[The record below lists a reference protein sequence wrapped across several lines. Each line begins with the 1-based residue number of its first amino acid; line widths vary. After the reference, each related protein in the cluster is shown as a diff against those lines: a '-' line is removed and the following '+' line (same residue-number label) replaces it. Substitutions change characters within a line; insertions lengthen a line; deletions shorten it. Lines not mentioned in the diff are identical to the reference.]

1 MGRRVS
7 APPEGIAEGSHDR
20 RLVSANSRAPRR
32 PRADR
37 LCDTCP
43 SGAVACSD
51 CAPPDLGCSGQHLG
65 PANFCLGKPPECRT
79 AISRIESR
87 VPRGSSLFGSGF
99 RLARG
104 YCRRQLLANA
114 AIAASRGPLAKGGAG
129 GIAHHVRQGLLRPTW
144 RAPAL
149 WRRGEV
155 QLDRLAAGTR
165 ARLGGELSGAGL
177 KNLHRDL
184 LGAVDADP
192 GAEHPAARA
201 VATRLVRCQ
210 SEALAHHASVANAT
224 RAGSGAS
231 AQSTGIRLL
240 VAPDRVRQDARRR

>member
-1 MGRRVS
+1 MPLGFPGIPLILLSSHPWLAYRRGR
-7 APPEGIAEGSHDR
+7 
-20 RLVSANSRAPRR
+20 
-32 PRADR
+32 
-37 LCDTCP
+37 
-43 SGAVACSD
+43 
-51 CAPPDLGCSGQHLG
+51 G
-65 PANFCLGKPPECRT
+65 PAPCLER
-79 AISRIESR
+79 SR
-87 VPRGSSLFGSGF
+87 
-99 RLARG
+99 
-104 YCRRQLLANA
+104 
-114 AIAASRGPLAKGGAG
+114 
-129 GIAHHVRQGLLRPTW
+129 

-177 KNLHRDL
+177 KDQRRDL

-192 GAEHPAARA
+192 GAEQPAARA

-231 AQSTGIRLL
+231 AQSTGI
-240 VAPDRVRQDARRR
+240 